1 MFSTYIRLCK
11 TYTLR
16 ACPQCIGGRGG
27 WRRFKGLFLA
37 KSSWDSRSCI
47 SKCNS
52 Y

>member
-1 MFSTYIRLCK
+1 LCK

-16 ACPQCIGGRGG
+16 ADLQSIGGTGG